1 MLIQPQLPAAR
12 RLDDAQID
20 PKMIVHPPQSS
31 IGVQPPGTAVAQNE
45 YPHLQLRP
53 IESANSILQAIPTRW
68 PRFQLEKI
76 PTQWPSFGLGGI
88 PAAPTTSKLDFQPT
102 LQVGDTLRP

>member
-1 MLIQPQLPAAR
+1 
-12 RLDDAQID
+12 
-20 PKMIVHPPQSS
+20 
-31 IGVQPPGTAVAQNE
+31 
-45 YPHLQLRP
+45 LRP

-88 PAAPTTSKLDFQPT
+88 PAAPTTSKMDFQPT